1 MNRMNKKK
9 NTGKKLLI
17 SLLAGLT
24 VLTTIFCL
32 IPTSCADTQVKLN
45 IDGRNIDASAA
56 PMIKNSRTLV
66 PVRIISEEL
75 GANVTWNNADR
86 SVYITKGDHSVL
98 LRVDRNFIEYTIDGA
113 KSYDLSDAAPQIFND
128 TTFVPIRLIGNA
140 LGVGI
145 QWNEDS
151 RTVAIDSKESSGIT
165 PFFDMNIVSVQ
176 SGATITGTTSL
187 QAALPSSVPTGT
199 AQIKYLLLDP
209 DTGSGFTIAS
219 GSDPTAA
226 YQWQPKTSDSGEKV
240 LAAVLYDS
248 SGNFLAGNAKPVQVT
263 LTPNVVLTGLSQNQT
278 VNGAVNLGTSLNF
291 SAAYVKYEITNTD
304 TGKTTETSEQDPA
317 GVYAWTPPMEYN
329 GNVTVSATAYDQKG
343 QAYLGQSVSIMVAV
357 PRVLSLTGV
366 KSGQTVSGPVTLST
380 IRNFDGLNT
389 EYFLRDTATG
399 TEQSLM
405 SFAYGSYAWFP
416 GPESSGNKELFVRV
430 TGTDGSLY
438 TSNAISVYA
447 DGTPKLMLQGTGP
460 NQVITGAAPAKLN
473 VASNIALSS
482 VKYVMTNT
490 STGTQKV
497 IATLQNA
504 SQEFI
509 YTPASGDG
517 GSWKL
522 EAVGTYGSGQTIST
536 EAVNV
541 KAYTGTLYPPKAIV
555 AKNEFQSM
563 ASNLAVSDAKKSGM
577 SAALQTAQAILESGW
592 GQSIPVDKYSGEL
605 SYNLFGIK
613 GTGTAGTVISN
624 TWEEYNGAKYRID
637 DKFRAYNNVSE
648 SWTDHNKLLMSA
660 SRYEPYRKVM
670 YDSSL
675 GAWALRRCG
684 YATDSK
690 YPVKLINLIEQY
702 GLQELDRISI

>member
-1 MNRMNKKK
+1 MNKKK
-9 NTGKKLLI
+9 RTGRKLLI
-17 SLLAGLT
+17 PLAALM
-24 VLTTIFCL
+24 VLTTIFYL
-32 IPTSCADTQVKLN
+32 MPTACADAQVKLN
-45 IDGRNIDASAA
+45 IDGRNIDVSVA
-56 PMIKNSRTLV
+56 PMIKNNRTLV

-75 GANVTWNNADR
+75 GAKVKWNNADR
-86 SVYITKGDHSVL
+86 SVYITKGDRSVL
-98 LRVDRNFIEYTIDGA
+98 LRVDRNLIEYTINGV
-113 KSYDLSDAAPQIFND
+113 KSYDLSDAAPQIVND
-128 TTFVPIRLIGNA
+128 MTFVPIRLIGNA

-145 QWNEDS
+145 QWNQDS
-151 RTVAIDSKESSGIT
+151 RTVAIDSKESSSIT
-165 PFFDMNIVSVQ
+165 PFFDIKIVSVQ
-176 SGATITGTTSL
+176 SGGTIIGTTSL

-209 DTGSGFTIAS
+209 DTGSGFIIAR

-226 YQWQPKTSDSGEKV
+226 YQWQPKTSDSGEKI
-240 LAAVLYDS
+240 LAVALYDS
-248 SGNFLAGNAKPVQVT
+248 SGKFLAGNAKLVQIA
-263 LTPNVVLTGLSQNQT
+263 LTPKVVLTGLTQNQT

-291 SAAYVKYEITNTD
+291 FAAYVKYEITNAD

-317 GVYAWTPPMEYN
+317 GVYSWTPPLEYN
-329 GNVTVSATAYDQKG
+329 GNVTVRATAYDQKG
-343 QAYLGQSVSIMVAV
+343 QAYPGQSVSIIAAV
-357 PRVLSLTGV
+357 PRKFTLTGV
-366 KSGQTVSGPVTLST
+366 KSGQTVNGPVTLSAT
-380 IRNFDGLNT
+380 RNFDVLST
-389 EYFLRDTATG
+389 EYISRNTATG

-405 SFAYGSYAWFP
+405 NFGYGSYIWFP

-430 TGTDGSLY
+430 KGTEGILY

-447 DGTPKLMLQGTGP
+447 AGTAKLMLQGAGP
-460 NQVITGAAPAKLN
+460 NQVITSAAPAKLK
-473 VASNIALSS
+473 VASNITLSS

-504 SQEFI
+504 SQEFT

-522 EAVGTYGSGQTIST
+522 KAVGTYGSGQTIAT
-536 EAVNV
+536 ETVNV
-541 KAYTGTLYPPKAIV
+541 KVYTGTLYPPKAIV

-563 ASNLAVSDAKKSGM
+563 ASNLALSDAKKSGM

-592 GQSIPVDKYSGEL
+592 GQSVPVDKYSGVL

-624 TWEEYNGAKYRID
+624 TWEEYNGVKYRMD
-637 DKFRAYNNVSE
+637 DKFRAYYNLSE
-648 SWTDHNKLLMSA
+648 SWADHNKLLMNA
-660 SRYEPYRKVM
+660 SRYEPYRMVM

-675 GAWALRRCG
+675 GAWALKRCG

-702 GLQELDRISI
+702 GLQELDRVSI